1 MTDLPGDLMYTSD
14 HEWLRREDDGSVTI
28 GITDHAQA
36 ALGDLVYV
44 ELPEVGQ
51 ELDTGGDMA
60 VVESVKAASDVYAPI
75 AGEVI
80 AVNEELGDD
89 PERINAD
96 PYGDGWIVRMQ
107 PSEEFDD
114 SALLAPDRLS
124 NPARRRRSLREKMPF
139 IPHTEDDTREMLAAI
154 GADSLD
160 ELFDEI
166 PKQLLIDSLDG
177 VPEGTQR
184 KWKSARL
191 MRKRAALDG
200 APLCFIGAG
209 AYEHH
214 IPSVVWDI
222 ATRGEFYSA
231 YTPYQAEASQG
242 TLQVIYE
249 YQTMITEL
257 TGLDVSNA
265 SLYDGASGLAEA
277 ALMAVRSN
285 RKAKSGRILLAPGV
299 NPRYEQVATAIAGS
313 QHISFE
319 RLPMNA
325 VTGNAADN
333 LDAGESPVAVV
344 IQQPSFPGTLEDVDR
359 LTDWAHENGAL
370 VIAVV
375 NPVSLA
381 VLKSP
386 GSWGSEGADIACGEG
401 QPLGVPLSSGGP
413 YFGFMTCKQQFVRQ
427 MPGRVVGKTTDLDD
441 QPGFALTLQAR
452 EQHIRRS
459 KATSNICTNQGLMV
473 TAATIYMSLLGFEGL
488 RQVALRS
495 HAEHR
500 DTGRE
505 VACA

>member
-1 MTDLPGDLMYTSD
+1 
-14 HEWLRREDDGSVTI
+14 
-28 GITDHAQA
+28 
-36 ALGDLVYV
+36 
-44 ELPEVGQ
+44 
-51 ELDTGGDMA
+51 
-60 VVESVKAASDVYAPI
+60 
-75 AGEVI
+75 
-80 AVNEELGDD
+80 
-89 PERINAD
+89 
-96 PYGDGWIVRMQ
+96 
-107 PSEEFDD
+107 
-114 SALLAPDRLS
+114 
-124 NPARRRRSLREKMPF
+124 MPF
-139 IPHTEDDTREMLAAI
+139 IPHTEDDTREMLEAI
-154 GADSLD
+154 GAESLD
-160 ELFDEI
+160 DLFDEI
-166 PKQLLIDSLDG
+166 PKELLIDSLDG
-177 VPEGTQR
+177 VPVALTEMEIT
-184 KWKSARL
+184 RL
-191 MRKRAALDG
+191 MRERAAQDG

-214 IPSVVWDI
+214 IPTAVWDI

-277 ALMAVRSN
+277 ALMAVRCN

-299 NPRYEQVATAIAGS
+299 NPTYEKVATAIAGS
-313 QHISFE
+313 QDISFE
-319 RLPMNA
+319 RLPMDA
-325 VTGNAADN
+325 ATGNTAAD

-370 VIAVV
+370 VVAVV
-375 NPVSLA
+375 NPTSLS
-381 VLKSP
+381 VLKAP

-413 YFGFMTCKQQFVRQ
+413 YFGFMTCKQKYVRQ
-427 MPGRVVGKTTDLDD
+427 MPGRIVGRTTDLDD

-473 TAATIYMSLLGFEGL
+473 TAATIYMSLLGFAGI
-488 RQVALRS
+488 RQVAMRS
-495 HAEHR
+495 QQNTTTLVNKLLAVDGIERLYQGPYFH
-500 DTGRE
+500 E
-505 VACA
+505 VALRLNRPVADVLAALAERNILGGYDLGDALLICATETKTEADIDAYVAAMDDILNAGERLSA